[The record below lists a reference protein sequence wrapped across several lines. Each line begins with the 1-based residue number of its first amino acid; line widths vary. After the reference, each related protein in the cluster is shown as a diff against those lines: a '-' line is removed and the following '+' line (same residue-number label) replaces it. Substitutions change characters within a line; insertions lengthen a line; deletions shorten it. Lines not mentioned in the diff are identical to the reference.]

1 MSNNHVIFIH
11 PDGTSPSHY
20 AFARFVDKGPDG
32 RLNWDN
38 LDNAGVYLGHMED
51 QLGGTSNGGAVT
63 HATGAKVYAESFGLN
78 QDGSPVESL
87 SGNLGKTIMEEAVE
101 ANKVTALIQSGA
113 IYEPGTAAFVAKTQ
127 EIEDNGQKIVPRS
140 QTADI
145 AKQVIESGVDFI
157 MGGGELNLLPVGT
170 DGFHGTAAELD
181 ALSTS
186 SLSRPSENLIELAKS
201 LGYTVVYTEEQ
212 LNDLLDPTKY
222 PTPPTKVLGV
232 FAPIHTFNDRPEEV
246 LAEAGLPLYLETAP
260 TVAEMLAV
268 TQKLAES
275 HPNFANGSFTV
286 LEEEGT
292 DNFGNNNNAAGVLE
306 GVRRADAAIGVAL
319 DFSEKYSNTLI
330 LTAADSDAGGLQ
342 IRDPLSADTSV
353 GTIDNN
359 PTLESRP
366 IPLDG
371 QTGADTQPFVSSP
384 DADGD
389 VFNFGVAWAGT
400 PDFSGSIVAKAHG
413 INSEK
418 LPATVDNTGMYELMY
433 ETLFDVELAPRNE
446 APPVAPPATEDTGN
460 VIFIHP
466 DGTSPSHYMAL
477 RNIDLGPDGRLNWD
491 NMSNAGVYLGHMEN
505 QLTGTSN
512 AGAVTHANGVKVFNE
527 SFGLNEDQSQVTP
540 ASGKVGMTILEEAIA
555 SGKATALIQS
565 GHLAEPGTA
574 AFAAETTNR
583 DGNDIRAR
591 DKYAEIIE
599 QVIRS
604 GTNVIMGGGELYML
618 PIGTTGFHV
627 TPELD
632 ASETSP
638 ERRPTINLIE
648 LAQSLGYTVVYTE
661 EQLNEVMSGDIVPEK
676 LLGVFAADHTFDD
689 RTEEELGLNSA
700 NPSPLYV
707 ATAPTVAEMLDAALK
722 IVEND
727 PDGFFAVVE
736 EEGTDNFGNNNNAA
750 GTIEAMRRA
759 DAAIGV
765 AMDYVNTQDPN
776 TLVVTAADSDAGGM
790 QTFQF
795 TPYSRPSGNLT
806 SDPVLGDTEIQV
818 PFINVNPTTT
828 NDTRNYLDGANG
840 STASEEF
847 PWESFASVDSLDGP
861 MGNFAI
867 AWAGTPDF
875 PGSIVAK
882 SYGMNADLLPSTLDN
897 TEIYKLMYKTLFGLY
912 TPPDQPAQMEGL
924 NGYDVEPV
932 FTVGEKIGDYVPVGI
947 LDGLGAYELN
957 ANTVRVFANHELSSE
972 LGATYTL
979 ANGTELTGARVSYF
993 DIDKETKQVV
1003 DAGLAYDTIVNRAG
1017 ELVDEASDLEFAGI
1031 DRLCSAQYVAAHQ
1044 FGEGRGLED
1053 SLFFTGEETF
1063 GGTEFVID
1071 PTTQTMYA
1079 VPWMGRAAWENVT
1092 ELDTGSTE
1100 KVALLIGDDR
1110 EAAPLLLYVGE
1121 KDRSEGADLLARN
1134 GLSNGKLYAWVPEG
1148 EVGDSPTVTNPGDD
1162 GILGTEDDEI
1172 IDGDTAPDPFGFN
1185 GTGNSLAGSWVE
1197 LDYYRPDLAGTE
1209 DYDEL
1214 GFATQEKQD
1223 ELFLA
1228 AGGFQF
1234 SRPEDLATN
1243 PEDGTVAVLAS
1254 TGREERFPEDSW
1266 GTTYLIDTDFDE
1278 SGNPLSA
1285 NLKILYDGDDA
1296 GNGQFASSDEGLR
1309 SPDNLDWADNGLI
1322 YIQEDRSIDAFGLES
1337 GEEASIWRL
1346 DPATGLLTRVAQMDR
1361 SAIPANQIDTDPTD
1375 LGDWES
1381 SGILDVSTL
1390 FGETPGSLFLFDVEA
1405 HSLSGGSIT
1414 DNNLVQGGQL
1424 AFLEAPGIQTELVG
1438 FASLP
1443 ADTFA
1448 EGPDS
1453 GNFIDTD
1460 NRETP
1465 FDGQPVQGFS
1475 GVQFAPGKDG
1485 AFWFLSDNGFGA
1497 QDNSADYLLRIYEVT
1512 PDFATADGGSGEPAI
1527 NGFVQLADPNNLIP
1541 WDIVNEGTT
1550 ERFLTGADFDPE
1562 SIVIDRYGEV
1572 WIGDEFGP
1580 YLLHF
1585 NASGELLEAPIPT
1598 PNIVELNTLNGQDPL
1613 VIGHRGA
1620 SGERPEHTLEAYELA
1635 IEQGADFIEPD
1646 LVITKDG
1653 VLIARHEPLLDDT
1666 TNVAEVF
1673 GEERKSTKMLDGVE
1687 VTGYFAE
1694 DFTLAEIKQLRA
1706 VQSRDYRDQSFNGQF
1721 EIPTLEEVIEL
1732 VKRVETETGKKIGI
1746 YPETKHPTFFDRQG
1760 LSLEEPLIQ
1769 TLLDTEFTDPD
1780 RIFIQSFEVQNLI
1793 ELKTELLPAAGLENI
1808 PLVQLFGDTT
1818 AEADPNDP
1826 FSYPY
1831 DFVVN
1836 AGKTES
1842 ELRDIYG
1849 DLVDLIDFTA
1859 NPTYKDLAN
1868 PEVIEYISGYAGG
1881 LGPWKNSILLRE
1893 SLDEPVDGNGDG
1905 VAEITTQ
1912 LTGEIFPLVE
1922 WAHDAGLQVHPY
1934 TMRNEERFLTLNP
1947 DGTPQT
1953 PEDEYEQLI
1962 QIGFDGYFTDFPE
1975 TGDFV
1980 RDQITQNYVASA
1992 QNPDVKAGNLVA
2004 NLATSRGFEGMAF
2017 SPDGLKLYPL
2027 LEGTV
2032 TGDPEDALRIYEF
2045 DINKGQYT
2053 DLVGFYGKDDP
2064 SYAIGDFTPINNRE
2078 FLVIE
2083 RDGGQGESAEFKK
2096 IFKIDIS
2103 QIDENGYVEKE
2114 EVADLLNIADP
2125 NDLNGDGSNFFDFP
2139 FVTIEDVL
2147 VIDANTILVANDN
2160 NYPFSIG
2167 RGPEIDNTEMI
2178 LLKLPEP
2185 LNLSPYFTADEI
2197 VEGTILGDTFTGGET
2212 SDLINGR
2219 QGPDLINGNGGN
2231 DFLRGNRHNDTLDGG
2246 SGDDR
2251 LRGGYGRDLLIGSAG
2266 IDILVGG
2273 EGADTFVLMPGVGKD
2288 IIRDFEDGIDKL
2300 GLSEDLTF
2308 ADLTIETRN
2317 EGTTTLIKL
2326 DRQLLAV
2333 LREVDSVLI
2342 TEDDFTIV

>member
-113 IYEPGTAAFVAKTQ
+113 IFEPGTAAFVAKTQ

-212 LNDLLDPTKY
+212 LNDLLDPAKY

-371 QTGADTQPFVSSP
+371 QTGANTQPFVSSP

-446 APPVAPPATEDTGN
+446 VPPVAPPATEDTGN

-527 SFGLNEDQSQVTP
+527 SFGLNEDNSQVTP
-540 ASGKVGMTILEEAIA
+540 ASGKTGMTILEEAIA
-555 SGKATALIQS
+555 AGKATALIQS
-565 GHLAEPGTA
+565 GHIAEPGTA

-627 TPELD
+627 TAELD
-632 ASETSP
+632 ASETRP

-648 LAQSLGYTVVYTE
+648 LAQSLGYKVVYTE

-765 AMDYVNTQDPN
+765 AMDYVNTEDPN

-897 TEIYKLMYKTLFGLY
+897 TEIYKLMYKTLFG
-912 TPPDQPAQMEGL
+912 
-924 NGYDVEPV
+924 
-932 FTVGEKIGDYVPVGI
+932 
-947 LDGLGAYELN
+947 
-957 ANTVRVFANHELSSE
+957 
-972 LGATYTL
+972 
-979 ANGTELTGARVSYF
+979 
-993 DIDKETKQVV
+993 
-1003 DAGLAYDTIVNRAG
+1003 
-1017 ELVDEASDLEFAGI
+1017 
-1031 DRLCSAQYVAAHQ
+1031 
-1044 FGEGRGLED
+1044 
-1053 SLFFTGEETF
+1053 
-1063 GGTEFVID
+1063 
-1071 PTTQTMYA
+1071 
-1079 VPWMGRAAWENVT
+1079 
-1092 ELDTGSTE
+1092 
-1100 KVALLIGDDR
+1100 
-1110 EAAPLLLYVGE
+1110 
-1121 KDRSEGADLLARN
+1121 
-1134 GLSNGKLYAWVPEG
+1134 
-1148 EVGDSPTVTNPGDD
+1148 
-1162 GILGTEDDEI
+1162 
-1172 IDGDTAPDPFGFN
+1172 
-1185 GTGNSLAGSWVE
+1185 
-1197 LDYYRPDLAGTE
+1197 
-1209 DYDEL
+1209 
-1214 GFATQEKQD
+1214 
-1223 ELFLA
+1223 
-1228 AGGFQF
+1228 
-1234 SRPEDLATN
+1234 
-1243 PEDGTVAVLAS
+1243 
-1254 TGREERFPEDSW
+1254 
-1266 GTTYLIDTDFDE
+1266 
-1278 SGNPLSA
+1278 
-1285 NLKILYDGDDA
+1285 
-1296 GNGQFASSDEGLR
+1296 
-1309 SPDNLDWADNGLI
+1309 
-1322 YIQEDRSIDAFGLES
+1322 
-1337 GEEASIWRL
+1337 
-1346 DPATGLLTRVAQMDR
+1346 
-1361 SAIPANQIDTDPTD
+1361 
-1375 LGDWES
+1375 
-1381 SGILDVSTL
+1381 
-1390 FGETPGSLFLFDVEA
+1390 VEA
-1405 HSLSGGSIT
+1405 KDVPT
-1414 DNNLVQGGQL
+1414 
-1424 AFLEAPGIQTELVG
+1424 LVG

-1512 PDFATADGGSGEPAI
+1512 PDFATADGGSGEPQV
-1527 NGFVQLADPNNLIP
+1527 NGFVQLADPNHLIP
-1541 WDIVNEGTT
+1541 WDIVNEDTQ

-1598 PNIVELNTLNGQDPL
+1598 PNLFELNTLNGQDPI

-1732 VKRVETETGKKIGI
+1732 VKRVETETGKQIGI
-1746 YPETKHPTFFDRQG
+1746 YPETKHPTFFDQQG

-1769 TLLDTEFTDPD
+1769 TLLDTGFTDPD

-1818 AEADPNDP
+1818 AEADRNDP

-1893 SLDEPVDGNGDG
+1893 TLDEPVDGNGDG
-1905 VAEITTQ
+1905 MAEITTQ

-1922 WAHDAGLQVHPY
+1922 WSHDAGLQVHPY

-2045 DINKGQYT
+2045 DINKGEYT

-2064 SYAIGDFTPINNRE
+2064 SHAIGDFTPINNRE

-2103 QIDENGYVEKE
+2103 QVDENGYVEKE
-2114 EVADLLNIADP
+2114 EIADLLNIADP
-2125 NDLNGDGSNFFDFP
+2125 NDLNGDGSTFFDFP

-2147 VIDANTILVANDN
+2147 VIDANTILVTNDN

-2167 RGPEIDNTEMI
+2167 RGSDIDNTEMI

-2251 LRGGYGRDLLIGSAG
+2251 LRGGYGRDLLIGGAG